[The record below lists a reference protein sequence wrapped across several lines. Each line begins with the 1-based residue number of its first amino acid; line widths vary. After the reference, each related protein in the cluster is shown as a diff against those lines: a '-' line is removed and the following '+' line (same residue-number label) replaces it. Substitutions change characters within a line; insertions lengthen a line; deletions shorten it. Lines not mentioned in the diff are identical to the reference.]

1 MSIMKKIITFIL
13 LCLTIGCTEESYF
26 TPTGSRVVI
35 TGNQLQSTGRSG
47 EDKSILEEGDQISFF
62 SQGGIE
68 ANNVL
73 LTYANGEWQHNNS
86 LKWNESGE
94 NAILAAYYPYA
105 ASGITNFYENG
116 QLKDI
121 LYTHQEVEYGKRI
134 TLQFGHL
141 FSKVTFDAGEKLNQQ
156 IQHID
161 FTPSVQ
167 IESLDPLT
175 REITLTDTPA
185 PTFQLTNQ
193 PDGIYSF
200 LIPPAENASIYITLT
215 TEQGEQTL
223 TTSPQ
228 AFESGRQYN
237 YHFITKEKEAG
248 IYTAEDFIAFT
259 HLINKMEYEG
269 RSLDEFGTKENGV
282 TTYYL
287 RNDITFTEE
296 ESKLVQPIGIR
307 SKYTDECKTF
317 DDKFDGLGHTLSG
330 LHQIMTPQNMSHHGL
345 FSNISSTATIQNLII
360 KDYAYAKPSSID
372 DLFYESVLV
381 GYNEGGNII
390 NCHIQ
395 SCTIENNNGTGY
407 AGGIVER
414 NEGTVLNCSA
424 HDIHILGNNYIG
436 GLCTENSGEIIN
448 CYVTQCDFESKAQ
461 VGGLCHRLPSKSKL
475 INCYI
480 NESTFPSTQY
490 GAISHTAQSELIR
503 DCYYSP
509 ASLKAFKTRYSAVNP
524 NYIHTFTPEF
534 IVTDTGQSLLDAL
547 NDWVDKNQEA
557 YDNQL
562 LRWQEG
568 DENTPCVHCNP

>member
-1 MSIMKKIITFIL
+1 MKKIITFIL
-13 LCLTIGCTEESYF
+13 LCLMIGCTEEPYF

-47 EDKSILEEGDQISFF
+47 EDKNTLEEGDQISFF

-73 LTYANGEWQHNNS
+73 LTYANGEWQHDNS

-94 NAILAAYYPYA
+94 TAILTAYYPYA
-105 ASGITNFYENG
+105 ESGITDFYENG

-141 FSKVTFDAGEKLNQQ
+141 FSKVTFEAGEKLNQQ

-175 REITLTDTPA
+175 REITLTDTTA

-200 LIPPAENASIYITLT
+200 LIPPAENAFIHITLT

-269 RSLDEFGTKENGV
+269 RSLDEFGIEENGV
-282 TTYYL
+282 MTYYL

-296 ESKLVQPIGIR
+296 ESKRVQPIGFLKSYGYPNR
-307 SKYTDECKTF
+307 KTLAF
-317 DDKFDGLGHTLSG
+317 EDCFDGQGHTLSN
-330 LHQIMTPQNMSHHGL
+330 LQIITPQYTTYQGL
-345 FSNISSTATIQNLII
+345 FGNIGPTGIIRNLTLDNCSYT
-360 KDYAYAKPSSID
+360 KDPSISREFYCSI
-372 DLFYESVLV
+372 LAAW
-381 GYNEGGNII
+381 NEGTII

-395 SCTIENNNGTGY
+395 SCTIEDNSGH
-407 AGGIVER
+407 AGGIA
-414 NEGTVLNCSA
+414 NTNAGWILNSSVNDF
-424 HDIHILGNNYIG
+424 HFIGNNKDCG
-436 GLCTENSGEIIN
+436 GLCFQNNNSIVN
-448 CYVTQCDFESKAQ
+448 CYATQCDFDNSLN
-461 VGGLCHRLPSKSKL
+461 VGGLCHNLSSHGEL
-475 INCYI
+475 FNCYLHI
-480 NESTFPSTQY
+480 SPPKTTSF
-490 GAISHTAQSELIR
+490 GAFTNTGGSGFVIDQ
-503 DCYYSP
+503 CYYAEDSNFEP
-509 ASLKAFKTRYSAVNP
+509 VYDDKINFEIDNIY
-524 NYIHTFTPEF
+524 TFTPEF
-534 IVTDTGQSLLDAL
+534 IVTDTDQALLDAL

-562 LRWQEG
+562 LRWQAG
-568 DENTPCVHCNP
+568 DGNTPCVHCNP